1 VEKVTMPQA
10 LRKSPPKPYKG
21 MAMEGVI
28 ASWYARTTSR
38 DRAEFERLAHRIAS
52 EVAPGARVLEVA
64 PGPGYLAVALAR
76 LGVAVTGLD
85 ISASFVR
92 IAAENARVAGVTAE
106 FRQGDAAAMPF
117 AAESFDFIV
126 CRAAFKNFGDP
137 AGALAEMHRV
147 LRPGGRALIIDMRS
161 TTSDAEITDY
171 ANGYGRGALD
181 RLTMRMIFRSLR
193 KRAYAPQALDAMA
206 AHVPFARR
214 AITEDMIGM
223 EVRLDK

>member
-1 VEKVTMPQA
+1 MPRPQC
-10 LRKSPPKPYKG
+10 KTYGKPYKG
-21 MAMEGVI
+21 MAMEGMI
-28 ASWYARTTSR
+28 ASWYAKTTAR
-38 DRAEFERLAHRIAS
+38 DRAEFDRLARRLAG
-52 EVAPGARVLEVA
+52 ELAPGARVLEIA

-76 LGVAVTGLD
+76 LGVDVTGLD

-92 IAAENARVAGVTAE
+92 IAAKNARAAGVAAE

-117 AAESFDFIV
+117 AADAFDFIV

-147 LRPGGRALIIDMRS
+147 LKPGGRALIIDMRG
-161 TTSDAEITDY
+161 TASDAEIAGY
-171 ANGYGRGALD
+171 ANGYGRGTLD
-181 RLTMRMIFRSLR
+181 RLTMRLIFRGLR
-193 KRAYAPQALDAMA
+193 KRAHTPQALDAMA
-206 AHVPFARR
+206 AQVPFARR